1 MASVETPDSTAGW
14 PTDETLAGSDR
25 AERPYRQ
32 ARPRP
37 YGLKGMAHETMTAAD
52 AVFLR
57 IETLHEPQHV
67 GSLSLFAGDALRND
81 QGAVDI
87 EELRAHVGRRLGR
100 VPRLRQRVIEVPF
113 GQGRPVWVDDADF
126 DIEYHVRLTS
136 LPLPGGKDQL
146 LDLMSRVQ
154 AIALDRARPLWEMW
168 FVDGVANDRVGL
180 IIKTHHALGDGIA
193 NVDLAL
199 ALVDL
204 EPDPAPD
211 EPAPEWKPRAA
222 TATRDLLIESLT
234 DQARRPLAMA
244 RAAAE
249 LARDPRPAIGTATSV
264 VRTVRDFVTKP
275 SPAPWN
281 RDVGAQRRWVSARVP
296 LQTVRA
302 IRGDHEATIN
312 DVVLAACS
320 GALRRFLTERVDTPA
335 ELPATL
341 KAMVPVSLRSDDEH
355 GDTLG
360 NRISLI
366 LVDLPISEPDPVIRL
381 ERIHTQTRELKGSD
395 MVDGAQAI
403 LELADTIPRLAP
415 AVTRFVSRQI
425 PMNLVVTN
433 VPGPPIPLFLRG
445 APLVE
450 TYPYVEVL
458 DNEGL
463 TIAVVSYADTLF
475 FGITGDRDV
484 MHDIA
489 DLATAIPD
497 EFDKLAAS

>member
-1 MASVETPDSTAGW
+1 
-14 PTDETLAGSDR
+14 
-25 AERPYRQ
+25 
-32 ARPRP
+32 
-37 YGLKGMAHETMTAAD
+37 MAHDAMTAAD

-81 QGAVDI
+81 TGAIDLDA
-87 EELRAHVGRRLGR
+87 LRAHVGRRLDR
-100 VPRLRQRVIEVPF
+100 VPRLRQRVMEVPF
-113 GQGRPVWVDDADF
+113 GQGRPVWVDDVGF

-136 LPLPGGKDQL
+136 LPRPGGNDQL

-168 FVDGVANDRVGL
+168 FVDGAADDRVGL

-193 NVDLAL
+193 NVDLAM

-211 EPAPEWKPRAA
+211 VPADPWQPRSA
-222 TATRDLLIESLT
+222 TAPRDLLTASMA
-234 DQARRPLAMA
+234 DQARRSFSIA
-244 RAAAE
+244 RAAAD
-249 LARDPRPAIGTATSV
+249 AVRDPRPLIGTATSV
-264 VRTVRDFVTKP
+264 VRTVRDFVVKP
-275 SPAPWN
+275 APAPWN

-296 LQTVRA
+296 LETVRT
-302 IRGDHEATIN
+302 IREGHDATIN

-320 GALRRFLTERVDTPA
+320 GALRRFLSERVDAPPS
-335 ELPATL
+335 LPASL

-360 NRISLI
+360 NQISLI
-366 LVDLPISEPDPVIRL
+366 LVDLPISEPDPAVRL
-381 ERIHTQTRELKGSD
+381 ERVHTQTSELKGSV
-395 MVDGAQAI
+395 MVDGAQTI

-415 AVTRFVSRQI
+415 MVTRFVSRQI

-433 VPGPPIPLFLRG
+433 VPGPPIPLYLRG

-489 DLATAIPD
+489 DLATAIAV
-497 EFDKLAAS
+497 EFDELAAS

>member
-1 MASVETPDSTAGW
+1 
-14 PTDETLAGSDR
+14 
-25 AERPYRQ
+25 
-32 ARPRP
+32 
-37 YGLKGMAHETMTAAD
+37 MAHEAMTAAD

-57 IETLHEPQHV
+57 LETPHEPQHV
-67 GSLSLFAGDALRND
+67 GSLSLFVGDALRD
-81 QGAVDI
+81 DEGAIRID
-87 EELRAHVGRRLGR
+87 ELRAHVARRLDR
-100 VPRLRQRVIEVPF
+100 VPRLRHRVMDVPF

-126 DIEYHVRLTS
+126 DIDYHVRLTS
-136 LPLPGGKDQL
+136 LPRPGGSEQL

-168 FVDGVANDRVGL
+168 FVDGVADDRVGL

-193 NVDLAL
+193 NVDLAM

-211 EPAPEWKPRAA
+211 DPAHPWEPRPA
-222 TATRDLLIESLT
+222 TAPRDLLTESVI
-234 DQARRPLAMA
+234 DQARRPLSIA
-244 RAAAE
+244 RAAAD
-249 LARDPRPAIGTATSV
+249 AVRDPRPLISTATSV
-264 VRTVRDFVTKP
+264 VRTVRDFVVKP
-275 SPAPWN
+275 APAPWN
-281 RDVGAQRRWVSARVP
+281 RDVGAQRRWVSASVP
-296 LQTVRA
+296 LETVRA
-302 IRGDHEATIN
+302 IRGEHEATIN

-320 GALRRFLTERVDTPA
+320 GALRRFLTERIDAP
-335 ELPATL
+335 ESLPPSLT
-341 KAMVPVSLRSDDEH
+341 AMVPVSLRTDDEH

-366 LVDLPISEPDPVIRL
+366 LVDLPITEPDPAVRL
-381 ERIHTQTRELKGSD
+381 QRIHTQTRELKGSV
-395 MVDGAQAI
+395 MVDGAQTI
-403 LELADTIPRLAP
+403 LELADTIPQLAP
-415 AVTRFVSRQI
+415 TVTRFVSRQI

-433 VPGPPIPLFLRG
+433 VPGPPIPLYLRG

-463 TIAVVSYADTLF
+463 TIAVVSYDDTLF

-489 DLATAIPD
+489 DLATAIAA
-497 EFDKLAAS
+497 EFDELAAS

>member
-1 MASVETPDSTAGW
+1 
-14 PTDETLAGSDR
+14 
-25 AERPYRQ
+25 
-32 ARPRP
+32 
-37 YGLKGMAHETMTAAD
+37 MAHEAMAAAD

-67 GSLSLFAGDALRND
+67 GSLSLFTGDALRND
-81 QGAVDI
+81 KGAIDL
-87 EELRAHVGRRLGR
+87 EELRAHVGRRLDR
-100 VPRLRQRVIEVPF
+100 VPRLRQRVLEVPF
-113 GQGRPVWVDDADF
+113 GQGRPVWVDDEDF
-126 DIEYHVRLTS
+126 DIDYHVRLTS
-136 LPLPGGKDQL
+136 LPLPGGNDQL

-168 FVDGVANDRVGL
+168 FVDGVADDRVGL

-211 EPAPEWKPRAA
+211 EPASEWEPRPA
-222 TATRDLLIESLT
+222 TASRDLLTESLT
-234 DQARRPLAMA
+234 ELARRPLGMA
-244 RAAAE
+244 RGAADA
-249 LARDPRPAIGTATSV
+249 ARDPRPLIGTVTSV
-264 VRTVRDFVTKP
+264 VRTLRDFVVKP
-275 SPAPWN
+275 APAPWN
-281 RDVGAQRRWVSARVP
+281 HDVSAHRRWVSTSVP
-296 LQTVRA
+296 LETVRT
-302 IRGDHEATIN
+302 IRGEHEATIN

-320 GALRRFLTERVDTPA
+320 GALRRFLTERVDAPPS
-335 ELPATL
+335 LPTSL
-341 KAMVPVSLRSDDEH
+341 KAMVPVSLRSSDEH

-366 LVDLPISEPDPVIRL
+366 LVDLPISEPDPILRL
-381 ERIHTQTRELKGSD
+381 EHIHTQTRELKGSD
-395 MVDGAQAI
+395 MVHGAQTV

-415 AVTRFVSRQI
+415 TVTRFVSRHI

-433 VPGPPIPLFLRG
+433 VPGPPIPLYLRG
-445 APLVE
+445 ASLVE

-484 MHDIA
+484 MHDVA
-489 DLATAIPD
+489 DLATAIAA
-497 EFDKLAAS
+497 EFDNLAAN